1 MQEKLRQ
8 RVVSLKE
15 DFDRGKNR
23 LDMLEMEAN
32 QLRQTLMRIS
42 GAVQVLEE
50 ELAAEDSEAAAG

>member
-15 DFDRGKNR
+15 EFDRGKNR